1 MRAGGVGALLMI
13 ALLIMEGQPENGGG
27 TDFSGC
33 LWGLGS
39 LKSYLF
45 NKAAWRA
52 GCLGSWY
59 AG

>member
-33 LWGLGS
+33 LLNTFRF
-39 LKSYLF
+39 LQNAPLV
-45 NKAAWRA
+45 R
-52 GCLGSWY
+52 
-59 AG
+59 